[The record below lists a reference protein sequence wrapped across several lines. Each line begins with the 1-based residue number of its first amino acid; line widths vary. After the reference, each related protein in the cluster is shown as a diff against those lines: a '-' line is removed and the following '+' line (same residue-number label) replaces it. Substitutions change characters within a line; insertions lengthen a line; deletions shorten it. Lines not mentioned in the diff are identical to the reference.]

1 MGVLGADSRR
11 TLIHP
16 ASQNSGGKMTFWQ
29 ENYHFIK
36 DVYDMRHQKMAEW
49 MENVEKAIARIM
61 ADKVYTSAEFKRERD
76 NFHALCK
83 DLERAEVKKWLAQI
97 LEILMAERAKD
108 QRNNEMTQLDTLIKK
123 HEELIP
129 TVMKTQVMV
138 NLYWRCYA
146 YGDELK
152 PHIEFLDGI
161 MLSSTRDIAPSC
173 VENVDE
179 LIERQ
184 EKSLVQ
190 LETKRAVVKDLIE
203 KGKVIL
209 QNPDKPKFLESHV
222 NRIELGWDDTKAKAQ
237 ARLQLLNETK
247 DAWVGYAENSETIV
261 VEFDKAEEEIK
272 KVKKRFSLTAANE
285 DLKKRQDIFNH
296 TKDTIH
302 GLDKALNDNFKCMS
316 ITVPEDKKK
325 LVEKEMKVLLERLN
339 VVEHFQDKVAKV
351 EEFVAALTEFDG
363 SLKTID
369 SWMQK
374 ATAELNDIKNCSAS
388 MAPEDRV
395 ARTMDLQE
403 DIAAKV
409 EIIKADAARELEL
422 LPQGDQ
428 VPQDAKDF
436 KDELDRITKY
446 VLDLQKK
453 VQEECDKYSEDVK
466 FWAEYKTGIKEFTP
480 WLASSEGATTEGLS
494 KPTDLDEARALHD
507 KVHTFDKACLDHL
520 KLLEAAN
527 AASQKMT
534 SHETADNE
542 VAALRERY
550 GKVKAVCDTWVTKV
564 DILLKEWTLLDNTVT
579 ELNAWVAKDK
589 TTEGEN
595 QFSLEKMESTL
606 GELKNIFKERRS
618 LWRTCKLS

>member
-1 MGVLGADSRR
+1 
-11 TLIHP
+11 
-16 ASQNSGGKMTFWQ
+16 MTFWQ

-83 DLERAEVKKWLAQI
+83 DLERAEVKKWLKQI
-97 LEILMAERAKD
+97 LEILMAERAAS
-108 QRNNEMTQLDTLIKK
+108 QRDEEIAKLDLLIKK

-138 NLYWRCYA
+138 DLYWKCYA

-173 VENVDE
+173 VESVDE

-190 LETKRAVVKDLIE
+190 LETKRGIVKDLIE

-222 NRIELGWDDTKAKAQ
+222 HRIEDGWDETKAKAQ

-247 DAWVGYAENSETIV
+247 EAWLGYAENNEVIA
-261 VEFDKAEEEIK
+261 VEFENAEEEIK
-272 KVKKRFSLTAANE
+272 KVKKRFNLEDAFE
-285 DLKKRQDIFNH
+285 DLAKRQEILGNTNNTIMGLFNDIAHN
-296 TKDTIH
+296 IEVM
-302 GLDKALNDNFKCMS
+302 NM
-316 ITVPEDKKK
+316 TVPDDKKTLLSKENK
-325 LVEKEMKVLLERLN
+325 LVAEKLVVLETFKEKV
-339 VVEHFQDKVAKV
+339 KKV
-351 EEFVAALTEFDG
+351 EEFVTELKNFDV
-363 SLKTID
+363 SLKNID
-369 SWMQK
+369 GWK
-374 ATAELNDIKNCSAS
+374 DAATQELDDIKNSSAS
-388 MAPEDRV
+388 MSPEDRV

-409 EIIKADAARELEL
+409 VIIEAEVAKELEL
-422 LPQGDQ
+422 LPQGDAI
-428 VPQDAKDF
+428 PKDAQDH
-436 KDELDRITKY
+436 KDELNRIRTY
-446 VLDLQKK
+446 VLDLQAK
-453 VQEECDKYSEDVK
+453 VKIECDNFSEDVK
-466 FWAEYKTGIKEFTP
+466 YWAEYRTGIKEFTP
-480 WLASSEGATTEGLS
+480 WLIDAEKASTDGLS
-494 KPTDLDEARALHD
+494 KPSDLEQASALAT
-507 KVHTFDKACLDHL
+507 KVNSFDKSCLDHL
-520 KLLEAAN
+520 KVLMAAN
-527 AASQKMT
+527 DAAQKMT
-534 SHETADNE
+534 THAEADAE
-542 VAALRERY
+542 VAALKARY
-550 GKVKAVCDTWVTKV
+550 EKVKAVADTWVKKAET
-564 DILLKEWTLLDNTVT
+564 LLKEWTLLDNTVS
-579 ELNAWVAKDK
+579 ELNTWVAKDK

-606 GELKNIFKERRS
+606 GELKNIFKEKE
-618 LWRTCKLS
+618 KLVENL